1 MNKKKRK
8 ETMSPLI
15 AFEDPQSVTSEKFRG
30 IRTNI
35 MFSTADSD
43 IKTVA
48 FTSEKPAAGKST
60 ISANVATTY
69 AQAGYKTLLID
80 GDMRKPTQQYFF
92 SKSNIDGLSNL
103 IIGKTYI
110 SKAVNTTEVEN
121 LDLLTSGPIPP
132 NPSELIGSKQMV
144 DLLDELKEIY
154 DFIII
159 DTPPVNTV
167 TDAQLFAKLTKY
179 VIYVVDSKSN
189 DRNNVKKGQEL
200 IEKTGAKILG
210 VVLNKAPEEKGS
222 SYYSYYGESEE

>member
-1 MNKKKRK
+1 
-8 ETMSPLI
+8 
-15 AFEDPQSVTSEKFRG
+15 
-30 IRTNI
+30 
-35 MFSTADSD
+35 
-43 IKTVA
+43 
-48 FTSEKPAAGKST
+48 
-60 ISANVATTY
+60 
-69 AQAGYKTLLID
+69 
-80 GDMRKPTQQYFF
+80 
-92 SKSNIDGLSNL
+92 
-103 IIGKTYI
+103 
-110 SKAVNTTEVEN
+110 N

-210 VVLNKAPEEKGS
+210 VV
-222 SYYSYYGESEE
+222 